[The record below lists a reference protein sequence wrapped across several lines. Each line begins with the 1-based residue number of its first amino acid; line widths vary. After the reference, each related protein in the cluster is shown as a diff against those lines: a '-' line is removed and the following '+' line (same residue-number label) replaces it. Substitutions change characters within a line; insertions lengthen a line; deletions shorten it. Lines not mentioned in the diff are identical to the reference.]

1 MGVAPRGLA
10 LSCKL
15 KARKALRRVA
25 QEKRLKSIFVGNLSF
40 GATEEELRNLFQ
52 NYGSVSRVSIMM
64 DRETGRSRGFAF
76 VEMNNDEE
84 AESAI
89 SGTNGS
95 SLGGR
100 TLNVNEARPRPERP
114 AGGGYGGGGRG
125 PGGPG
130 GGRGANN
137 RDDYRGHVR
146 QPREPRW

>member
-1 MGVAPRGLA
+1 M
-10 LSCKL
+10 
-15 KARKALRRVA
+15 
-25 QEKRLKSIFVGNLSF
+25 KSIFVGNLSF

-130 GGRGANN
+130 GGRGGNN

>member
-1 MGVAPRGLA
+1 M
-10 LSCKL
+10 
-15 KARKALRRVA
+15 
-25 QEKRLKSIFVGNLSF
+25 KSIFVGNLSF
-40 GATEEELRNLFQ
+40 SASEEEIRSLFQ
-52 NYGSVSRVSIMM
+52 NYGSVARVSVMM

-89 SGTNGS
+89 SGVNGS

-100 TLNVNEARPRPERP
+100 TLNVNEARPRGERTVGGF
-114 AGGGYGGGGRG
+114 GGGRPSGGGGGGGR
-125 PGGPG
+125 PSG
-130 GGRGANN
+130 GGG

>member
-1 MGVAPRGLA
+1 MQ
-10 LSCKL
+10 
-15 KARKALRRVA
+15 A
-25 QEKRLKSIFVGNLSF
+25 QENGLKSIFVGNLAF
-40 GATEEELRNLFQ
+40 GTSEDELRSLFAS
-52 NYGSVSRVSIMM
+52 YGSVSRVSIMI

-76 VEMNNDEE
+76 VEMANDNE

-89 SGTNGS
+89 SGVNGS

-114 AGGGYGGGGRG
+114 AGGYGRGPSAGGPRTGGGG
-125 PGGPG
+125 
-130 GGRGANN
+130 

>member
-1 MGVAPRGLA
+1 M
-10 LSCKL
+10 
-15 KARKALRRVA
+15 
-25 QEKRLKSIFVGNLSF
+25 GNLSF
-40 GATEEELRNLFQ
+40 SASEEEIRSLFQ
-52 NYGSVSRVSIMM
+52 NYGSVARVSVMM

-89 SGTNGS
+89 SGVNGS

-100 TLNVNEARPRPERP
+100 TLNVNEARPRGERT
-114 AGGGYGGGGRG
+114 GGGFGGGRPSGGGGGR
-125 PGGPG
+125 PSG
-130 GGRGANN
+130 GGG

>member
-1 MGVAPRGLA
+1 M
-10 LSCKL
+10 
-15 KARKALRRVA
+15 
-25 QEKRLKSIFVGNLSF
+25 KSIFVGNLAF
-40 GATEEELRNLFQ
+40 GTGEDELRSVFA
-52 NYGSVSRVSIMM
+52 NYGSVARVSIMM

-76 VEMNNDEE
+76 VEMPNDEE

-89 SGTNGS
+89 SGVNGS

-114 AGGGYGGGGRG
+114 PGGSGRG
-125 PGGPG
+125 PGAGGPRG
-130 GGRGANN
+130 GGGGGN